1 LFANWLAWHR
11 AQLSPWR
18 RLRFE
23 LKVGA
28 VWAFLVWE
36 RIGLA
41 RAIDGDGAPAPQDNN
56 FTLNGAQSVAAEA
69 PTLRELLALCLLE
82 NERRFAGY
90 DARLQR
96 PTTVPRL
103 ASLVLRLLGPGRA
116 PATRRER
123 PN

>member
-1 LFANWLAWHR
+1 
-11 AQLSPWR
+11 LSPWR

-23 LKVGA
+23 AKVAA

-41 RAIDGDGAPAPQDNN
+41 RAIDGDAASQDNN

-69 PTLRELLALCLLE
+69 PALPELLALCLAE

-90 DARLQR
+90 DERLLR

-103 ASLVLRLLGPGRA
+103 VGIALRALRVLGRGAQRRGKPGNPR
-116 PATRRER
+116 PER
-123 PN
+123 PH